1 MFCIDYLLSYSS
13 RSRQIVFLINTEE
26 TVSESNRGRPGVRRL
41 GVRERGLR
49 LGSAFATISWEER
62 DQDGTNTHTHTI
74 DDKPHNRDGLSHG
87 DCTRKGKG
95 QTENVSDP
103 TKWMAVGL
111 ETSVQLCH
119 GLSLGENPLAAAD
132 CALEH
137 NPNKGVFTLNVY
149 RHPSYKLRFIS
160 GVRWIHCAQRP
171 GQGRVFSE
179 AIFKWSNSS
188 WGLSRPSC
196 QWRQTQTSL
205 IDLH

>member
-13 RSRQIVFLINTEE
+13 RSRQIVFLINIEE
-26 TVSESNRGRPGVRRL
+26 TVSESNRGQPGVRRL
-41 GVRERGLR
+41 RVRQGGLR
-49 LGSAFATISWEER
+49 PGSTVSTISREEC
-62 DQDGTNTHTHTI
+62 DQDGTHTHTLYI
-74 DDKPHNRDGLSHG
+74 YIYIYIYIYDKLHNRDGLSHG
-87 DCTRKGKG
+87 GCTRKGKG

-188 WGLSRPSC
+188 
-196 QWRQTQTSL
+196 
-205 IDLH
+205 